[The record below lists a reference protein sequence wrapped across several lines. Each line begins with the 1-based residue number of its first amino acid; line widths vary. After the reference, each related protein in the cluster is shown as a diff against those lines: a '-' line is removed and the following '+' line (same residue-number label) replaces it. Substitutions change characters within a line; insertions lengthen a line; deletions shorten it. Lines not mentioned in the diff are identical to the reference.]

1 MKPQYL
7 LYRLYVVNLE
17 AIKCD
22 NQFYQRFGKDK
33 KFFYILFL
41 KFCSW
46 LP

>member
-22 NQFYQRFGKDK
+22 NQLFQCFGKDK
-33 KFFYILFL
+33 KFFYILFPKVL
-41 KFCSW
+41 
-46 LP
+46 